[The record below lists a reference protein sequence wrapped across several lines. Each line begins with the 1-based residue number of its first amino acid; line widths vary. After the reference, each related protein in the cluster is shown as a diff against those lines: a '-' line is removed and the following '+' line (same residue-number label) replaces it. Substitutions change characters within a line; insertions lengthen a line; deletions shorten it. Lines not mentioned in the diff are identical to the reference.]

1 MRKPS
6 YEELYRQVTEFEN
19 ERERL
24 RLKYAAKNRKCRA
37 RYDAMLDT
45 VDAYMCLV
53 DRNLRIIWANEKAK
67 KIFGGDLVNR
77 HCCVT
82 CHGRKKI
89 CLESSYCIVR
99 QSFRGETVRY
109 PGTITVSKNGRKIY
123 FNVMARVVSRDADGR
138 PCNVVKVYNDITQY
152 KQVEEELKASML
164 QLRDNLSGTI
174 KAMAMTV
181 ETRDPYTAGHQRR
194 TADIARGIAQE
205 MGLPREQVDG
215 IRMAGAIHDLGKIS
229 VPAEILSKPGRIG
242 AMEFSLIQQHPSTG
256 YDILKGI
263 DFKWPV
269 AEIVRQHHE
278 RMDGSGYP
286 FGYSGNQILLEARI
300 IAVADVIEAMSSHRP
315 YRPALGLDKAFAEIK
330 QHRGTLY
337 DENAVD
343 AAVNLFDKKADIFH

>member
-6 YEELYRQVTEFEN
+6 YEELYRQVKEFEN

-24 RLKYAAKNRKCRA
+24 KLKSAARLRKCRA
-37 RYDAMLDT
+37 KYDAMLDT

-53 DRNLRIIWANEKAK
+53 DRNLRIIWANDKAK
-67 KIFGGDLVNR
+67 KIFGGDLINR

-82 CHGRKKI
+82 CHGRKKP

-99 QSFRGETVRY
+99 QSFRGETVRH
-109 PGTITVSKNGRKIY
+109 PGTIAVRKDGRKIY
-123 FNVMARVVSRDADGR
+123 FNVMAKVVSRDADGK

-164 QLRDNLSGTI
+164 LLRDNLSGTI

-215 IRMAGAIHDLGKIS
+215 IRMAGVIHDLGKIS

-242 AMEFSLIQQHPSTG
+242 AMEFSLIQQHPNTG

-286 FGYSGNQILLEARI
+286 FGYSGNQILLEARV

-337 DENAVD
+337 DEDVVD
-343 AAVNLFDKKADIFH
+343 AVVDLFDKKEYIFH

>member
-1 MRKPS
+1 MSKPS

-19 ERERL
+19 ERKRL
-24 RLKYAAKNRKCRA
+24 RLKFEARIRECEAK
-37 RYDAMLDT
+37 YDAMLDL

-53 DRNLRIIWANEKAK
+53 DRNLRIVWANEKAK
-67 KIFGGDLVNR
+67 KIFGADLINR

-82 CHGRKKI
+82 CHGRNQP

-99 QSFRGETVRY
+99 QSFRGETVSY
-109 PGTITVSKNGRKIY
+109 PGTTTIRIDGKKIY
-123 FNVMARVVSRDADGR
+123 FNVMARVVSRDADGK
-138 PCNVVKVYNDITQY
+138 PCKVVKVYNDITQY
-152 KQVEEELKASML
+152 KQVEEELKESML
-164 QLRDNLSGTI
+164 QLRNNLSGTI

-194 TADIARGIAQE
+194 TADIARSIAQE
-205 MGLPREQVDG
+205 MGLPRAQIDG
-215 IRMAGAIHDLGKIS
+215 IRMAGVIHDLGKIS

-242 AMEFSLIQQHPSTG
+242 AMEFSLIQQHPNTG

-286 FGYSGNQILLEARI
+286 FGYAGDQILLEARV

-330 QHRGTLY
+330 QHRGMLY
-337 DENAVD
+337 DENVVEAV
-343 AAVNLFDKKADIFH
+343 VNLFDKKSYIFH